1 MQPLV
6 GIKVVDFS
14 TLLPGPLAS
23 LILAE
28 AGALVI
34 KIERP
39 GEGDELRRYEPRLG
53 ADGAAFALLNRGKR
67 SVAIDLKADGAKA
80 RLMPLLVGADVLIE
94 QFRPGVMARLGLGY
108 EALAAINPRLI
119 YCSITG
125 YGQRGPKA
133 QVAAHDL
140 NYVAETG
147 LLHLAAG
154 PDGAPVVPPA
164 LIADIAGGSYPAVLN
179 ILLALRA
186 RDASGRG
193 CHLDIAMTDHLFALM
208 SWALGQGF
216 AAGRWPRPGG
226 ELLTGGS
233 PRFQIYPTADRRF
246 LAAAPLE
253 QRFWARFAELIGLE
267 TRYRDDRRDPP
278 TTTRRVTEIIRGHH
292 AAHWQARFAGADV
305 CCSIVTSLEEAVRD
319 PHFIARGLFA
329 SVLDGGAGR
338 SIPALPVPLAP
349 VFREPR
355 TAGYPLLG
363 EANRLLD
370 R

>member
-53 ADGAAFALLNRGKR
+53 ADGAAFALLNRGKC

-125 YGQRGPKA
+125 YGQRGPKV

-140 NYVAETG
+140 DDAYVAAQAGNSVPTLRTTYQG
-147 LLHLAAG
+147 PISAGANGSFAA
-154 PDGAPVVPPA
+154 DLELYYDEVVPPEHQRRVVTV
-164 LIADIAGGSYPAVLN
+164 DVLEGHQRQMVK
-179 ILLALRA
+179 LATA
-186 RDASGRG
+186 
-193 CHLDIAMTDHLFALM
+193 AMTGEQASAEELMQALTQ
-208 SWALGQGF
+208 LN
-216 AAGRWPRPGG
+216 
-226 ELLTGGS
+226 
-233 PRFQIYPTADRRF
+233 
-246 LAAAPLE
+246 AAPIRTVASASL
-253 QRFWARFAELIGLE
+253 
-267 TRYRDDRRDPP
+267 RR
-278 TTTRRVTEIIRGHH
+278 RE
-292 AAHWQARFAGADV
+292 AAV
-305 CCSIVTSLEEAVRD
+305 
-319 PHFIARGLFA
+319 A
-329 SVLDGGAGR
+329 S
-338 SIPALPVPLAP
+338 
-349 VFREPR
+349 
-355 TAGYPLLG
+355 
-363 EANRLLD
+363 
-370 R
+370 